1 MGVDVG
7 RARILRS
14 ATLEPL
20 ADGLERI
27 VVGARALTVASPGR
41 PPGWRGFPCSRGSV
55 EADFKRGVRARDQA
69 GPS

>member
-14 ATLEPL
+14 ATLEHL

-27 VVGARALTVASPGR
+27 VVGARALTAAKSGTTSGLAR
-41 PPGWRGFPCSRGSV
+41 FHCSRGSV
-55 EADFKRGVRARDQA
+55 EADFKRGVRARN
-69 GPS
+69 